1 MTILSWKTND
11 TFANPKH
18 PSIWLGTCHP
28 TPTYKYCFIR
38 SWILMFRLL
47 SAGSSEFQLSYSN
60 WPSLDL
66 YLQILLFMYEIFQC
80 QSCISNLSL
89 QLSFQALLLV
99 LSLAHPKTALNMS
112 DLETS
117 SEFQSTY
124 SIWLFLSWNLRN
136 FRNVYSQKNIT
147 SLLPKH
153 PDFLWLTFCSGT
165 SNKTSFDLNSK
176 LPFHRCIT
184 QT

>member
-1 MTILSWKTND
+1 MS
-11 TFANPKH
+11 P
-18 PSIWLGTCHP
+18 
-28 TPTYKYCFIR
+28 
-38 SWILMFRLL
+38 WILMFQLF
-47 SAGSSEFQLSYSN
+47 STSTSEFHLSHSN
-60 WPSLDL
+60 SLPLDP
-66 YLQILLFMYEIFQC
+66 YLQIPLLMYKIFQY

-136 FRNVYSQKNIT
+136 FRNVYSQTNIT
-147 SLLPKH
+147 SLLPKY